1 MQSTERTEVSAMLDI
16 LSMSHYSKAFAS
28 KGLSTIQ
35 QLLPAVDDP
44 NSDEAFWTKLVTKT
58 QDRNIILGYLSIRKK
73 QDPAEAAKSE
83 QRMHA
88 FRIVKQA
95 LMELQDLQL
104 KKAELERGSTVLN
117 RHETTRQEI
126 ENILDKIDDTKQ
138 KLESAQKSLNASDAN
153 KARPL
158 SASYAQ
164 KMRSKLSSVATLD
177 TADDVPKS
185 PRVDNE
191 SPLRSKVSG
200 KHPRRS
206 SAQAAPAK
214 PELGGSRR
222 LPQTESQSARPSS
235 KCSSSGSCANNTSD
249 FAGTCFSS
257 VRFASHNQEE
267 ENTAPS
273 INLRSKQLDVGPGWN
288 RNTPVPRM
296 RQWAAARMT
305 ATHFDENSGTPNA
318 NPTPFA
324 PTSLYR
330 ADTTSAAQ
338 PSVTPRGG
346 VSKGRPSSATA
357 VRLPTQQAGFDQG
370 FAVKGVKA
378 TSVALGVHLEND
390 HYAQMCC
397 GATSAQQ
404 HRR

>member
-1 MQSTERTEVSAMLDI
+1 DTADDVPKSPR
-16 LSMSHYSKAFAS
+16 
-28 KGLSTIQ
+28 
-35 QLLPAVDDP
+35 VDNESP
-44 NSDEAFWTKLVTKT
+44 F
-58 QDRNIILGYLSIRKK
+58 
-73 QDPAEAAKSE
+73 
-83 QRMHA
+83 
-88 FRIVKQA
+88 FFF
-95 LMELQDLQL
+95 
-104 KKAELERGSTVLN
+104 VLN

-138 KLESAQKSLNASDAN
+138 KLESAQKSLNASDSN

-164 KMRSKLSSVATLD
+164 KMRRKLSSVATLE
-177 TADDVPKS
+177 TAEYVPKS

-191 SPLRSKVSG
+191 SPLRSKC
-200 KHPRRS
+200 PRPS
-206 SAQAAPAK
+206 SARAAPAM

-235 KCSSSGSCANNTSD
+235 KCSSSGSCANNTND

-267 ENTAPS
+267 ETIAPS

-318 NPTPFA
+318 NPTPVA
-324 PTSLYR
+324 PTSSYR

-338 PSVTPRGG
+338 PSLTPRGG
-346 VSKGRPSSATA
+346 ISKGRPSSATA

-397 GATSAQQ
+397 GATSTQQ
-404 HRR
+404 YRR